1 MAVVTF
7 VPPVGAPITASAPT
21 GANLLSVAMAYGVG
35 GLVAECGGDAVCGT
49 CHVFVSGIEP
59 QRLGA
64 MSEAE
69 DELLDDAAAP
79 RRANSRL
86 ACQLAVPA
94 EPGPIVVTVA
104 AEQWRTMP

>member
-1 MAVVTF
+1 MTF
-7 VPPVGAPITASAPT
+7 VPPGGAPITVSAPT
-21 GANLLSVAMAYGVG
+21 GANLLRVAMAYGVS

-59 QRLGA
+59 QQLGA
-64 MSEAE
+64 TSEAE
-69 DELLDDAAAP
+69 DELLDDAAEP

-94 EPGPIVVTVA
+94 APGPLVVTVA
-104 AEQWRTMP
+104 AEQWRTLR